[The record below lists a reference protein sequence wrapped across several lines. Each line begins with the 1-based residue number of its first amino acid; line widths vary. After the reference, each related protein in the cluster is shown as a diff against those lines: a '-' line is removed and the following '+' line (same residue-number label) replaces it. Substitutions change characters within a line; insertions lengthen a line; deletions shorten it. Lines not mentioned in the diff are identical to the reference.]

1 MKKFIYSLVLI
12 FCLLPLFAISQ
23 PGSWKL
29 IGKAGEWKNT
39 ITCVGLADKFYTIEN
54 SGALYSSDIA
64 GNWTQIGKEDFINT
78 KYFAAAGQ
86 KLYTIEKD
94 GSLFEINSANG
105 SWNLLGKKGDYASTI
120 ACAGCNGKLFTIET
134 GGAMYVTNPDGSWD
148 QDGKNDF
155 ANTKYFTA
163 TEKKLYTI
171 EKDGSLFEINSANG
185 SWKLLGTK
193 GEYIN
198 TIACV
203 GLNGKIY
210 SIDNAGALYV
220 TYNDGSWEQI
230 GKNDFVNTRRI
241 IAVGKNLVS
250 LEKDGSLYLINVE

>member
-105 SWNLLGKKGDYASTI
+105 SW
-120 ACAGCNGKLFTIET
+120 
-134 GGAMYVTNPDGSWD
+134 
-148 QDGKNDF
+148 
-155 ANTKYFTA
+155 
-163 TEKKLYTI
+163 
-171 EKDGSLFEINSANG
+171 
-185 SWKLLGTK
+185 KLLGTK